1 LQTRTS
7 SAPPWLKT
15 GVLTLCGLIVA
26 LQQTLVVPL
35 LPVMP
40 DILGVSTDD
49 ASWLVTATLL
59 MGAVATPI
67 ISRMADMYGKR
78 KMLVL
83 SLAIMTLG
91 SLVAA
96 LGGGFI
102 PLVIGR
108 ALQGVGAALI
118 PVGISIMRD
127 ELPREKV
134 AGGIALM
141 SATIGIG
148 AAMGLPLAGVLYEA
162 FGWPSLFWSTALV
175 GTLLMVAIQLLVD
188 ESRVRLPGRFDVAGA
203 IVLSVSLASFLLA
216 ISKGASWGWGSGEV
230 IGLLVLAAVSMAIW
244 IPLQLKVAHPMVD
257 LMTSTRPPVL
267 LTNIATFFVG
277 FAMFINGLVTAQE
290 LQLPAATGF
299 GQELDTTTA
308 GLAMVPG
315 GLMMLVFAP
324 VSSRLL
330 RRFGGK
336 PTLLIGIGV
345 MAASYVWRVY
355 NADSVLHIVLG
366 NTFVGI
372 GTAISYAALPM
383 LIMAAVP
390 ISETASANGVNAL
403 VRAMGTAVG
412 SAIVALVFASLT
424 LEVAGHQYPSS
435 GAVDLTH
442 WLGAGTCLAALA
454 IGLFLPRTVGP
465 ALAGAAAGAAAPETI
480 ARGTLALG
488 AGRQQR
494 PPAIVTV
501 LHLDGAP
508 VDWSRV
514 DQDGAFSV
522 VLPGPGRYVF
532 IANAQGWSPRAQILE
547 ITGETADLHLELTGE
562 QTLSGTV
569 ARDGQPAGA
578 AIVSLNKATGEH
590 IRSTIADAQGR
601 YALPLPAAGPYLI
614 TAIDPQG
621 GSARSR
627 KVVLALQSA
636 TMDLELPAR
645 EPERQQATP

>member
-1 LQTRTS
+1 MPLRAST
-7 SAPPWLKT
+7 APAWLKT

-40 DILGVSTDD
+40 GILGVSADD

-67 ISRMADMYGKR
+67 VSRMADMYGKR

-83 SLAIMTLG
+83 SLAIMTIG
-91 SLVAA
+91 SLIAA
-96 LGGGFI
+96 LGGSFV

-148 AAMGLPLAGVLYEA
+148 AALGLPLAGILYEA

-175 GTLLMVAIQLLVD
+175 GTLLLAAIQLLVV
-188 ESRVRLPGRFDVAGA
+188 ESPLRLPGRFDVAGA
-203 IVLSVSLASFLLA
+203 AVLSITLTSFLLA
-216 ISKGASWGWGSGEV
+216 ISKGGSWGWGSGTV
-230 IGLLVLAAVSMAIW
+230 IGLLVVAAAGMALW

-290 LQLPAATGF
+290 LQLPAATGH

-315 GLMMLVFAP
+315 GLMMLVFSP

-330 RRFGGK
+330 RRLGGK
-336 PTLLIGIGV
+336 PTLLIGIGI

-403 VRAMGTAVG
+403 VRAMGTAMG
-412 SAIVALVFASLT
+412 SALVAMVFATLT
-424 LEVAGHQYPSS
+424 LDVEGQAYPASS
-435 GAVDLTH
+435 AMDLSH

-454 IGLFLPRTVGP
+454 VGLFIPRAAGP
-465 ALAGAAAGAAAPETI
+465 EPAGAAAGATAPETI
-480 ARGTLALG
+480 ARGTLVLG
-488 AGRQQR
+488 SGRQQR

-501 LHLDGAP
+501 LHLDGTP

-514 DQDGAFSV
+514 DPDGGFSV
-522 VLPGPGRYVF
+522 VLPGPGNYVF
-532 IANAQGWSPRAQILE
+532 IANAQGWSPHAHVLE
-547 ITGETADLHLELTGE
+547 IGGETADLRLELTGE

-569 ARDGQPAGA
+569 ARDGGPAGA
-578 AIVSLNKATGEH
+578 AVVSLNKATGEH
-590 IRSTIADAQGR
+590 IRSTTADGQGR
-601 YALPLPAAGPYLI
+601 YALPLPAPGPYLV

-621 GSARSR
+621 GSACSR
-627 KVVLALQSA
+627 KVVLASQST
-636 TMDLELPAR
+636 TMDLELPAYR
-645 EPERQQATP
+645 PGMEPAAP